1 MTTHSGILRIHTD
14 GHGEIVDLTEGVR
27 SVVRTTAVEK
37 GLVSVFVAGS
47 TAGVT
52 TMEFDPA
59 VVADLRNVLD
69 RLVPAD
75 SDYEQ
80 NRRDNKTNAHA
91 RVRASLVGP
100 SVTIPLT
107 AGLLGLGAWQQI
119 VLLDFDDRPR
129 ERTVAIHVVS

>member
-27 SVVRTTAVEK
+27 SVIRTTSVDK
-37 GLVSVFVAGS
+37 GLVSVFVGGS
-47 TAGVT
+47 TAAVT
-52 TMEFDPA
+52 TMEFDPG
-59 VVADLRNVLD
+59 VVVDLRQALE

-75 SDYEQ
+75 GDYEK
-80 NRRDNKTNAHA
+80 NRRDNKTNAHS

-100 SVTIPLT
+100 SVTIPLNG
-107 AGLLGLGAWQQI
+107 GLLALGAWQQI

-129 ERTVAIHVVS
+129 ERTVSVHVVS